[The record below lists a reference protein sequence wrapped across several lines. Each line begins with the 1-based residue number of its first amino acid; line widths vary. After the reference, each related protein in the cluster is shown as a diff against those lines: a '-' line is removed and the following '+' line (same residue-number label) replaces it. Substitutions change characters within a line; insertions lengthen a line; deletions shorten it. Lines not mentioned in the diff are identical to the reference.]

1 VGCRNAPQVCPYLVG
16 EPVSG
21 EPGVADAFMPRSRSN
36 QCTNNCFQMPSSKS
50 MFYEAQPKFDSGSE
64 SAGRVCRSAKSE
76 LGIGTR
82 STVKGR
88 AEERSFSPVLQN
100 PRNGQHC

>member
-1 VGCRNAPQVCPYLVG
+1 MN

-21 EPGVADAFMPRSRSN
+21 EPGVPDDFMPRSRSN
-36 QCTNNCFQMPSSKS
+36 QCTNNRFQMPSSES

-76 LGIGTR
+76 LGNGTR
-82 STVKGR
+82 STVKG
-88 AEERSFSPVLQN
+88 
-100 PRNGQHC
+100 